1 MALID
6 EIRDFE
12 PRNPQE
18 AADRLLM
25 LERLENDPQVFE
37 RSAPMHFT
45 ASAWVVDPKGTQ
57 TVLVYHNIFD
67 SWSWVGGH
75 ADGEQNLAAVAK
87 RELAEETGITA
98 SWLVNVGMG
107 RIFSLEAVPVA
118 GHMRRDEW
126 VSSHAHLNV
135 TYLFIANPDDP
146 MRPKLDENSGV
157 RWAALDEVIPLS
169 TEPWICEHCYAKLI
183 ERTKAFLDR

>member
-67 SWSWVGGH
+67 SWS
-75 ADGEQNLAAVAK
+75 
-87 RELAEETGITA
+87 
-98 SWLVNVGMG
+98 
-107 RIFSLEAVPVA
+107 
-118 GHMRRDEW
+118 
-126 VSSHAHLNV
+126 
-135 TYLFIANPDDP
+135 
-146 MRPKLDENSGV
+146 
-157 RWAALDEVIPLS
+157 
-169 TEPWICEHCYAKLI
+169 
-183 ERTKAFLDR
+183 

>member
-25 LERLENDPQVFE
+25 LERLENDSQVFE

-75 ADGEQNLAAVAK
+75 ADGERDLAAVAK

-118 GHMRRDEW
+118 GHMRRGEW

-183 ERTKAFLDR
+183 ERTKAFLGR

>member
-12 PRNPQE
+12 PHNPQE

-75 ADGEQNLAAVAK
+75 ADGEQDLAAVAK

-118 GHMRRDEW
+118 GHMRRGEW

-183 ERTKAFLDR
+183 ERTKAFLGR

>member
-12 PRNPQE
+12 PHNPQE

-75 ADGEQNLAAVAK
+75 ADGEQDLAAVAK

-107 RIFSLEAVPVA
+107 RDYTLFAKVDGVVRYETFVRK
-118 GHMRRDEW
+118 RRVLKRVHVDL
-126 VSSHAHLNV
+126 A
-135 TYLFIANPDDP
+135 TQ
-146 MRPKLDENSGV
+146 G
-157 RWAALDEVIPLS
+157 
-169 TEPWICEHCYAKLI
+169 
-183 ERTKAFLDR
+183 

>member
-75 ADGEQNLAAVAK
+75 ADAK

-118 GHMRRDEW
+118 GHMRRGEW

-157 RWAALDEVIPLS
+157 RWAALDEVILLS

-183 ERTKAFLDR
+183 ERTMTVLG

>member
-57 TVLVYHNIFD
+57 TVLVYHNNFD

-75 ADGEQNLAAVAK
+75 ADGEQDLAAVAK

-118 GHMRRDEW
+118 GHMRRGEW

-157 RWAALDEVIPLS
+157 RWAALDEVILLS

-183 ERTKAFLDR
+183 ERTKAFLGR

>member
-25 LERLENDPQVFE
+25 LERLENDSQVFE

-75 ADGEQNLAAVAK
+75 ADGEQDLAAVAK

-118 GHMRRDEW
+118 GHMRRGEW

-183 ERTKAFLDR
+183 ERTKAFLGR